1 MKKNNLFFALV
12 GVFMA
17 MGLFSCQQ
25 SAKETQVK
33 EKPMFCTWYTYNPQE
48 DFDSICQSF
57 SELGID
63 GIVLKAGTAENYR
76 KLIPVAHKHGLTV
89 YAWVWTI
96 NNPEIAA
103 AHPEWLSYNR
113 DGYSIADSMAYVAY
127 YKFLSPIIPGVREEI
142 CKQVDEI
149 SKVEGVEAVSID
161 YHRLVDVVLPTT
173 LWPNYGIVQDREYPQ
188 WDYGYHPE
196 MIKAFKEKYG
206 YDASFRPLMDLPCHV
221 GHNHTFP

>member
-1 MKKNNLFFALV
+1 
-12 GVFMA
+12 
-17 MGLFSCQQ
+17 
-25 SAKETQVK
+25 
-33 EKPMFCTWYTYNPQE
+33 MFCTWYTYNPKE
-48 DFDSICQSF
+48 NFDSICQSF
-57 SELGID
+57 NELGID

-113 DGYSIADSMAYVAY
+113 DGYSIADSMAYVEY

-149 SKVEGVEAVSID
+149 CKVDGIEAISID
-161 YHRLVDVVLPTT
+161 YHR
-173 LWPNYGIVQDREYPQ
+173 
-188 WDYGYHPE
+188 
-196 MIKAFKEKYG
+196 
-206 YDASFRPLMDLPCHV
+206 
-221 GHNHTFP
+221 